1 LGEACIIHNHLQG
14 RKVFQRSDIADFS
27 DIASWLPAVHGGA
40 DAAGGG
46 LVGLLDKLLENA
58 TRSVEPGGS
67 FQLLPGI
74 QALGPNVHPTLVHFP
89 IVFLSAFFLLE
100 VLGCLV
106 YRERLR
112 RAAAPMLYCGAV
124 GAAAAVAAGL
134 YAAATVPHGQAVHEI
149 MEWHQR
155 IGLMVAGLALILS
168 IWRRLARRAIDGMD
182 RALYLFLAGIMTIGM
197 VFGADLGGLMVYQH
211 GVAVQSLQQ
220 ADAHHRHEGAEPA
233 DGGPR

>member
-1 LGEACIIHNHLQG
+1 M
-14 RKVFQRSDIADFS
+14 FQRFNLADFS
-27 DIASWLPAVHGGA
+27 SIAGFLPSVHGGA

-74 QALGPNVHPTLVHFP
+74 QALGPNIHPSLVHFP
-89 IVFLSAFFLLE
+89 IAFLSVFFLLE
-100 VLGCLV
+100 VLGSFF
-106 YRERLR
+106 YRDKLR
-112 RAAAPMLYCGAV
+112 QAAAPMLYCGAV
-124 GAAAAVAAGL
+124 GAVLAAAAGL
-134 YAAATVPHGQAVHEI
+134 YAASTVPHGQAVHEI

-155 IGLMVAGLALILS
+155 IGLIVASLALVLS
-168 IWRRLARRAIDGMD
+168 AWRLLTKRVMAGMD
-182 RALYLFLAGIMTIGM
+182 RALYLFLAGLMTVGM

-220 ADAHHRHEGAEPA
+220 PDAHHQHGSAAPTEGSQH
-233 DGGPR
+233 